1 MNQTSRPALGQVAF
15 VGAFYNAKSDSFL
28 SKGLLSQ
35 QPSPGVVSFTEIRK
49 TTAQISYVGTY
60 EERFKQLG
68 IGPELAASILSGLV
82 HPGDAGYHLSDAP
95 GNERV
100 LEAAVYHTIR
110 TGQEKL
116 MMTSSDLNA
125 CVGSKHL
132 RTSEVTHIVT
142 EVEYGGQSVV
152 TAKYWLPR
160 DAQRQQYEGQF
171 RQQAEVFTNASQQI
185 RAVGPDDSSMDLITA
200 LPVEI
205 IVYSTTLG
213 EEGLVTQDYQE
224 AYEFLELMP
233 SQIRNENAGRGKQI
247 VYKLMPVEMLSFFSL
262 DIQVDADLSPALPSH
277 ECLKRLVQ
285 LFDEFQVCRQRL
297 DGYQSYVSKN
307 KLYLPPSYV
316 QDITGRV
323 HDMDIA
329 ERNARDKYAST
340 LQAVRAGTS
349 DPEKLWQ
356 LVTDCTRASLSP
368 STLSTIADDHEAKV
382 DFVDAMVAKGATYIG
397 YNGLDLRTELLRQ
410 SGRDCF
416 VFSFS
421 VAAMQSVP
429 SWGAN
434 QDLLQRLLNDS
445 QPRAFVA
452 IVDCD
457 AASIKLERSVISQYR
472 DEMEICGDLYERQQ
486 FAAAHCFARHDPRK
500 LETGDD
506 IQKPIKRRFVKIA
519 CPGRNCDPHEVC
531 SWICPSCQAPIEY
544 GFSDQYFYCEC
555 GRCPCSD
562 YDFMCNADQHGQ
574 QFEIYEQRLLLQ
586 LLNSL
591 NQSDYVNVLI
601 LGETGVGKSTFIN
614 AFVNYLHFETLDE
627 SMAAAELHYVI
638 PCSFSTQTMNRSGPD
653 GEIEEKL
660 VKVGF
665 RDDENDGSMGS
676 SATQRT
682 QVYPINVGTTTY
694 RLIDTPGIGDTRGI
708 EFDKTNV
715 ADILSTLSC
724 YDELHGVL
732 ILLKSNN
739 ARMTAQFAYCVK
751 DLLTHLH
758 RSAAANMVFGFTN
771 TRISN
776 YTPGDTFGSLRKL
789 LAEHPD
795 VGLSLTNHTAYCFDS
810 ESFRYLAAHKK
821 GVYMDNQEDFRRSWK
836 HSRDEAWR
844 MLDHFKVKPPHP
856 VRNTISLNSTR
867 ELICELTKPMA
878 DISQTIR
885 TNMAM
890 CEDDIL
896 KLQDDKLTGD
906 KLRTQL
912 NPKKKC
918 IRLTGLDQPRTVCAD
933 LGCVEYK
940 DDGTGTNTMLT
951 DYTQLC
957 HAPCYLTDVKP
968 GVLSHPSL
976 VGCWAFQGS
985 DTCTQCQHHWTQHL
999 HVLTELEDYE
1009 TAVKDKG
1016 IAEQITRHASDIVLK
1031 QTAITAREQLI
1042 KEYQDEH
1049 DVIQQ
1054 AAAKFGIWL
1063 KDNSITPYNDAT
1075 LAYLDV
1081 LINQEEAKASAGYN
1095 NEKLLSLRADYEKHK
1110 ELVAVLE
1117 FSMKS
1122 NDGYKALD
1130 PKGVAQLASDLY
1142 KLKHFGKMLENVKL
1156 TLAAAHEGTYRE
1168 RPHHVH
1174 SSKNTSSGWTNPIT
1188 ALFSKSPS
1196 RHRPLSNG
1204 ISRPSNPNK
1213 SNQMLG
1219 FNTGS
1224 MRPNSQQVVGRPY
1237 SQQMAVRNNL
1247 QQMNARQTRPVL
1259 PTGPTPRHNR
1269 VPGGYS
1275 QQQQGWMP
1283 VGQTHMQMNGNEHD
1297 NGSIVRQNT
1306 LQRAVPPGPAASV
1319 KSAKSTFSMPSL
1331 NPFRKNKEP

>member
-1 MNQTSRPALGQVAF
+1 M
-15 VGAFYNAKSDSFL
+15 GAFYNARNDSFL
-28 SKGLLSQ
+28 PTGLLSQ
-35 QPSPGVVSFTEIRK
+35 QPPPGVVSFTEIGK

-82 HPGDAGYHLSDAP
+82 HPGDAGNHLSDAP

-110 TGQEKL
+110 TNQEKL
-116 MMTSSDLNA
+116 MMMSGDLKA
-125 CVGSKHL
+125 CVGSKNL

-171 RQQAEVFTNASQQI
+171 RQQAEAFTNSTQQI
-185 RAVGPDDSSMDLITA
+185 GALGSNVLGTSLITA
-200 LPVEI
+200 LPVEVTI
-205 IVYSTTLG
+205 YSTTLG
-213 EEGLVTQDYQE
+213 QEGLVTQDYQE

-233 SQIRNENAGRGKQI
+233 SQIRSDNAGRGKQI

-262 DIQVDADLSPALPSH
+262 DIQVDADLSPTLPSH

-285 LFDEFQVCRQRL
+285 LFDEFQVCRERL
-297 DGYQSYVSKN
+297 NGHQSFVSKY
-307 KLYLPPSYV
+307 KLCLPQNYV
-316 QDITGRV
+316 RDVADRLRNI
-323 HDMDIA
+323 DIA
-329 ERNARDKYAST
+329 ERNARDNYGSA

-356 LVTDCTRASLSP
+356 LATDCTHGPLSP
-368 STLSTIADDHEAKV
+368 QQLSTIADDHSAKV
-382 DFVDAMVAKGATYIG
+382 DFINVMVAKGATYIG
-397 YNGLDLRTELLRQ
+397 YNGLDLRTELSRQ
-410 SGRDCF
+410 RGRDCF

-421 VAAMQSVP
+421 KAAMQAVA
-429 SWGAN
+429 SWDAN
-434 QDLLQRLLNDS
+434 QDLLQRLLSGS
-445 QPRAFVA
+445 QGRDFVV

-457 AASIKLERSVISQYR
+457 AASINLERSVISQYR
-472 DEMEICGDLYERQQ
+472 NEEEVCGDLYEQQQ
-486 FAAAHCFARHDPRK
+486 FAAAHCFARHDPQK

-506 IQKPIKRRFVKIA
+506 IQKPIKRRFVKIP
-519 CPGRNCDPHEVC
+519 CPGHNCDRNQVC
-531 SWICPSCQAPIEY
+531 SWICPNCQAPIEY

-555 GRCPCSD
+555 GRCLFSD
-562 YDFMCNADQHGQ
+562 YDFKCNADQHGH
-574 QFEIYEQRLLLQ
+574 QFERYEQRVLVP

-614 AFVNYLHFETLDE
+614 AFVNYLQFQTLDE
-627 SMAAAELHYVI
+627 AMAAAELHHVI

-660 VKVGF
+660 VRVGF
-665 RDDENDGSMGS
+665 RDDEGDGSKGS

-708 EFDKTNV
+708 EYDKTNM

-810 ESFRYLAAHKK
+810 ESFRYLAAYKQEI
-821 GVYMDNQEDFRRSWK
+821 YMDNQEDFRRSWQ

-856 VRNTISLNSTR
+856 VRNTLSLNSTR
-867 ELICELTKPMA
+867 ELICSLTKPMA

-890 CEDDIL
+890 CEDDIQKL
-896 KLQDDKLTGD
+896 KDTRLTGD
-906 KLRTQL
+906 KLQAQL
-912 NPKKKC
+912 NPKKRC
-918 IRLTGLDQPRTVCAD
+918 IRLTQLDQPRTVCINVD
-933 LGCVEYK
+933 CVEYK

-951 DYTQLC
+951 DHVQLC

-968 GVLSHPSL
+968 HTLAQPSL
-976 VGCWAFQGS
+976 VYCWAFQRS
-985 DTCTQCQHHWTQHL
+985 ETCTQCQHHWSEHL

-1009 TAVKDKG
+1009 TEVKDTG
-1016 IAEQITRHASDIVLK
+1016 IAEQLTRHASDLVLK
-1031 QTAITAREQLI
+1031 QTAITARKQLI
-1042 KEYQDEH
+1042 KEYQAEH
-1049 DVIQQ
+1049 DEIQH

-1063 KDNSITPYNDAT
+1063 RENSITPYNDAT

-1081 LINQEEAKASAGYN
+1081 LIRQEEAKANAGYN
-1095 NEKLLSLRADYEKHK
+1095 NEMLLSLQADYEKHK
-1110 ELVAVLE
+1110 ELVAILE
-1117 FSMKS
+1117 LSMKS

-1130 PKGVAQLASDLY
+1130 PKGVAQLASELY
-1142 KLKHFGKMLENVKL
+1142 QLKHFGKMLENVKL

-1168 RPHHVH
+1168 RPHHIH
-1174 SSKNTSSGWTNPIT
+1174 SNKNTSSGWNPIT
-1188 ALFSKSPS
+1188 ALVGKLTP
-1196 RHRPLSNG
+1196 RHQPQSNG
-1204 ISRPSNPNK
+1204 QSRPTIPNK
-1213 SNQMLG
+1213 SNQMRG
-1219 FNTGS
+1219 FATGS
-1224 MRPNSQQVVGRPY
+1224 TRPNSQQ
-1237 SQQMAVRNNL
+1237 MAMRNNP
-1247 QQMNARQTRPVL
+1247 QQMNVRQSMVI
-1259 PTGPTPRHNR
+1259 GSTPRHNGM
-1269 VPGGYS
+1269 PGGHS
-1275 QQQQGWMP
+1275 QQQQQQMSRNE
-1283 VGQTHMQMNGNEHD
+1283 VGHGVV
-1297 NGSIVRQNT
+1297 VRQNT
-1306 LQRAVPPGPAASV
+1306 LQKAASV
-1319 KSAKSTFSMPSL
+1319 AGAKSMFSMPSL
-1331 NPFRKNKEP
+1331 NPFKKS